1 MTHSLLPKH
10 AALALAAF
18 FCAAAGGMAW
28 ADGEFYQVDVSPTTE
43 GGVATIE
50 RGRMAYGLGYSG
62 YAGGADLNLSASYKL
77 SVGGPELP
85 ITLRIGPALQRE
97 RLEDWKYGLRLV
109 AEHYRP
115 TGFGHLFLLGE
126 VTTIDRGYFGLVQVG
141 LSDASVS
148 VELTHQGDD
157 DGFEESAIAVTRP
170 LAGSKASLRLGYKL
184 REGVAFVG
192 WSYNTF

>member
-1 MTHSLLPKH
+1 
-10 AALALAAF
+10 
-18 FCAAAGGMAW
+18 MAR

-50 RGRMAYGLGYSG
+50 RGRIAYGLGYSG
-62 YAGGADLNLSASYKL
+62 YTGGADLNLSASYKVA
-77 SVGGPELP
+77 VGGPDLP
-85 ITLRIGPALQRE
+85 ITLRIGPALQYE
-97 RLEDWKYGLRLV
+97 RLEEWKPGLRLV

-115 TGFGHLFLLGE
+115 TGFGHLFVLGE

-141 LSDASVS
+141 FSGAGVA

-170 LAGSKASLRLGYKL
+170 LPGSKANLRLGYKL
-184 REGVAFVG
+184 REGVAFAG